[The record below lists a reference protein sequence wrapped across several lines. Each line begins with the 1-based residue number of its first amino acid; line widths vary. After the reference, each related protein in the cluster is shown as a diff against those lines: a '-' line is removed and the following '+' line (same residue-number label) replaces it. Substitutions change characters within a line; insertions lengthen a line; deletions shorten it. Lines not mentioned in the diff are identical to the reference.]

1 MTERRKK
8 YGSRIF
14 DILLFFFRRRQSR
27 SKSAGERSVQLDD
40 IKDDSQDPTSSTSN
54 VVYQNVGDI
63 RRTIHGNFSLI
74 KVKSIHTIY
83 MLVF

>member
-8 YGSRIF
+8 VWQPKIRHF
-14 DILLFFFRRRQSR
+14 FLFFRRRQSR

-54 VVYQNVGDI
+54 LVYQNVGDI
-63 RRTIHGNFSLI
+63 RRTIRGNFS
-74 KVKSIHTIY
+74 
-83 MLVF
+83 

>member
-8 YGSRIF
+8 VWQPKIRHF
-14 DILLFFFRRRQSR
+14 VLFFRRRQSR

-54 VVYQNVGDI
+54 LVYQNVGDI
-63 RRTIHGNFSLI
+63 RRTIHGNFSWI
-74 KVKSIHTIY
+74 KYNIH
-83 MLVF
+83 VSF